1 MKKIIL
7 LAALIVLNGCV
18 IDNNANDISEI
29 TFTEDLYFPVPV
41 GGLEVVSSEVQ
52 DFMVQTVVT
61 GLRQPWGMTFL
72 PDGSML
78 ITEKPGTIRIVRNG
92 QLLSETV
99 QGVPEVYNHGQGGL
113 LDIILHPDYESNGWI
128 YISYSIPQDG
138 GGHTAV
144 ARARLNGNT
153 FEDLQV
159 LFVGYPM
166 TDRRHHFGSRMAFD
180 RDNYLF
186 FTIGDRGQMHLS
198 QDLTN
203 HSGKTFRIYD
213 DGRIPQ
219 DNPFVNTPGAKPEI
233 YTYGNRN
240 QQGLVKHPVTG
251 EIWSH
256 EHGPR
261 GGDEINIIRRGL
273 NFGWPEVTHGINYDG
288 TIITNDTTGVGF
300 EDPLHHWTP
309 SIAPSGMAIVH
320 GERYPNWSGDVMTGA
335 LRPMFLNRSVIDL
348 ENERVTH
355 EERLLEGI
363 GRVRD
368 VRLAPDGFLYVME
381 ESNGTIVRLIPVN
394 N

>member
-1 MKKIIL
+1 MKRIL
-7 LAALIVLNGCV
+7 ILFTVYLVFGCAL
-18 IDNNANDISEI
+18 DNNAQEATSYQP
-29 TFTEDLYFPVPV
+29 DLYFPIPES
-41 GGLEVVSSEVQ
+41 GLIVVESEVQ
-52 DFMVQTVVT
+52 SFMIQQVVT
-61 GLRQPWGMTFL
+61 GLSQPWGMTFL

-78 ITEKPGTIRIVRNG
+78 ITEKPGRIRIVREG
-92 QLLSETV
+92 VLLNENV

-113 LDIILHPDYESNGWI
+113 LDIVLHPDYETNGWI

-153 FEDLQV
+153 FEDLEV
-159 LFVGYPM
+159 LFVGSPM
-166 TDRRHHFGSRMAFD
+166 TNRRHHFGSRIAFD
-180 RDNYLF
+180 NDNYLF
-186 FTIGDRGQMHLS
+186 FTIGDRGEMHLA
-198 QDLTN
+198 QDLSN
-203 HSGKTFRIYD
+203 HSGKTFRLFD
-213 DGRIPQ
+213 DGSIPP
-219 DNPFVNTPGAKPEI
+219 DNPFVNTDGAMPEI
-233 YTYGNRN
+233 YTLGNRN

-288 TIITNDTTGVGF
+288 TIITNDTTRAGL

-320 GERYPNWSGDVMTGA
+320 GNRYPNWNGDVMTGA

-363 GRVRD
+363 GRIRD

>member
-1 MKKIIL
+1 MKRILIL
-7 LAALIVLNGCV
+7 LTVYLVFGCAL
-18 IDNNANDISEI
+18 DNNAQEATSYQP
-29 TFTEDLYFPVPV
+29 DLYFPIPES
-41 GGLEVVSSEVQ
+41 GLTVVESEVQ
-52 DFMVQTVVT
+52 SFMIQPVVT
-61 GLRQPWGMTFL
+61 GLSQPWGMTFL

-78 ITEKPGTIRIVRNG
+78 ITEKPGRIRIVRDG
-92 QLLSETV
+92 ILLDENV

-113 LDIILHPDYESNGWI
+113 LDIVLHPDYETNGWI

-153 FEDLQV
+153 FEDLEV
-159 LFVGYPM
+159 LFVGSPM
-166 TDRRHHFGSRMAFD
+166 TNRRHHFGSRIAFD
-180 RDNYLF
+180 KDNYLF
-186 FTIGDRGQMHLS
+186 FTIGDRGEMHLA
-198 QDLTN
+198 QDLSN
-203 HSGKTFRIYD
+203 HSGKTFRLFD
-213 DGRIPQ
+213 DGSIPS
-219 DNPFVNTPGAKPEI
+219 DNPFVNTDGAMPEI
-233 YTYGNRN
+233 YTLGNRN

-288 TIITNDTTGVGF
+288 TIITNDTTRAGL

-320 GERYPNWSGDVMTGA
+320 GNRYPNWNGDVMTGA

-363 GRVRD
+363 GRIRD